1 MKFEFTTQFKQDI
14 YGRKAFQIRALIDF
28 KTKEGFEIKKGDL
41 GGFVCPEAKINNSEE
56 SLLWV
61 FERGTIWGGTICGG
75 TIKGGTICG
84 GTIEGGTIEGGTI
97 WGGTIK
103 GGKDLFVAQSVGSEF
118 GVLTV
123 TRNDDGTLLVNKGCF
138 TGTLAEFVIAVQKK
152 HDNSLEA
159 KKYGVLI
166 DYIKLHFGIEE

>member
-61 FERGTIWGGTICGG
+61 FER
-75 TIKGGTICG
+75 
-84 GTIEGGTIEGGTI
+84 GTI